1 VQEESNT
8 VLIQDVPARAD
19 TIAIDTPLG
28 TDSAHT
34 DVVDPRSEAMLQPP
48 CLQGACLDLVV
59 CSPGPR
65 LPRSSSLGDVVSAVG
80 PWALRIQELPNWG
93 C

>member
-1 VQEESNT
+1 VQEESNV

-34 DVVDPRSEAMLQPP
+34 DVADPRSVAMLQPP
-48 CLQGACLDLVV
+48 CLQGGMLGLGGVQ
-59 CSPGPR
+59 
-65 LPRSSSLGDVVSAVG
+65 PRS
-80 PWALRIQELPNWG
+80 
-93 C
+93 